1 MDVILVPL
9 LKIVFVVIDLYIWAI
24 VIGMIL
30 SWLVAFNVVNR
41 GNRLVMVVGDALF
54 RITEPALRPIRRVLP
69 DMGAVDLSPMVL
81 ILILWFVEGVL
92 QRLVVRLV

>member
-24 VIGMIL
+24 VISMIL

-41 GNRLVMVVGDALF
+41 GNRLVAIVGDVLF
-54 RITEPALRPIRRVLP
+54 RITEPLLGPIRRILP

-92 QRLVVRLV
+92 QRLAIRLV